1 MKSNVSERWK
11 VSEWLVKEILNYKFY
26 KQLEFLKKEWQ
37 RTFCIMGQQVN
48 VKCKMK
54 NLSESNLIYRESIS
68 YSIRNQMI
76 FLWPGLKGP
85 NSIMLQYY
93 LMSCEKEWNANLIWW

>member
-1 MKSNVSERWK
+1 
-11 VSEWLVKEILNYKFY
+11 
-26 KQLEFLKKEWQ
+26 
-37 RTFCIMGQQVN
+37 MGQQVN

-93 LMSCEKEWNANLIWW
+93 LMSCEKE